1 MNLNVTNPKGPRDLA
16 RLHGS
21 FAFDKILSSRAR
33 HFKTDADVM
42 LRKSSRCEASKGLMY
57 LANKYCRGQ
66 MALTAIGRRMSI
78 GQSGFV
84 RSRIRFDEELVKNS
98 ELALRLR
105 KIEDELI
112 SIAGV

>member
-1 MNLNVTNPKGPRDLA
+1 
-16 RLHGS
+16 
-21 FAFDKILSSRAR
+21 
-33 HFKTDADVM
+33 
-42 LRKSSRCEASKGLMY
+42 MY

-66 MALTAIGRRMSI
+66 MPLTEIGRRMSI

-84 RSRIRFDEELVKNS
+84 RSRNRFDEELGKNR

-105 KIEDELI
+105 EIEDGLI